1 MGDSHMIPCPTQDVC
16 GKVHSTE
23 LKGTC
28 DDSKF
33 TNSEYAVFNN
43 PNTSPPEVRNYCTK
57 RAIEA
62 AWSLVKE
69 EEGNM
74 QLSRLSTVILSL
86 AHCSPWVVAFDHDT
100 CTCMCIYTCALV
112 YTWASTT
119 SFPSHPVSV
128 CTHEGRIRK
137 VVTLFLGSPPMT
149 MRLCGWK
156 EPSIFSRD
164 QCQEYKRHR
173 KTSTAR
179 TKRGSTE
186 KRAKVV
192 DT

>member
-1 MGDSHMIPCPTQDVC
+1 MIPCLIQDVC
-16 GKVHSTE
+16 GKAYSTE
-23 LKGTC
+23 LEGTC
-28 DDSKF
+28 DSKF

-43 PNTSPPEVRNYCTK
+43 PNTSPPGVRNYRTK

-62 AWSLVKE
+62 AWSSVKE
-69 EEGNM
+69 EESNM

-86 AHCSPWVVAFDHDT
+86 VHCSPWVVVFDHDT
-100 CTCMCIYTCALV
+100 CTCMYIYACALV

-128 CTHEGRIRK
+128 CTHEGQIGK
-137 VVTLFLGSPPMT
+137 VVTSFQGSPPMT
-149 MRLCGWK
+149 MRLCGRK
-156 EPSIFSRD
+156 EPSIFSHD
-164 QCQEYKRHR
+164 QCQGYKRHR
-173 KTSTAR
+173 KTSTTR
-179 TKRGSTE
+179 TKKAQQK